1 MSYDDEINLSLF
13 DKVREINKQREVE
26 YGGPCNSF
34 EAMSIMNNKKLY
46 LKQSHLLK
54 NCLKL

>member
-26 YGGPCNSF
+26 YGGHCNSF
-34 EAMSIMNNKKLY
+34 EAMSIINNKKT
-46 LKQSHLLK
+46 LLETESFI
-54 NCLKL
+54 